1 MYTKLLFGFQPSVSI
16 SELTECVFFRESSF
30 DVSLSRR
37 VACVRLCV
45 ERIGAKGEWECLL
58 NPDSKPCQLS
68 QCGHQF
74 ELVSD

>member
-1 MYTKLLFGFQPSVSI
+1 MYTKTCSGSSPVFPLVNSVSV
-16 SELTECVFFRESSF
+16 CFCESSF

-37 VACVRLCV
+37 VACVRLCF